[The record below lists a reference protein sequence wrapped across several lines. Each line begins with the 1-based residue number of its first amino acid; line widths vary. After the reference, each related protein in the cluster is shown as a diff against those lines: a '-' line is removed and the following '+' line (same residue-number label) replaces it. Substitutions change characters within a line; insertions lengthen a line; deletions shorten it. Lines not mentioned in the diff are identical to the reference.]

1 MSEDKLIEIFCQVD
15 DFCLDFLPAY
25 EAQLITDGVAVR
37 RRSRR
42 MESSEIIT
50 LLLFYHHCRFRNFK
64 HFYTQFAQ
72 GYLRSYFPG
81 LVSYSRFI
89 QWLPREMMVLINF
102 VMQRSL
108 GTPTGT
114 QYIDS
119 TPLVVS
125 HNRRIHQ
132 HRTFKGLAKRGK
144 SSTGWF
150 FGFKLHLII
159 NDLGEIIAFFITPG
173 NVSDVN
179 HNLVEKLC
187 RGLWGQL
194 FGDKGYISKKLRDKL
209 KDLGMELI
217 TKLRKNM
224 KKQTLPLMD
233 RLKLAQR
240 SVIECTVD
248 ALKNQ
253 AYAEHA
259 RHRSFHG
266 FIINVLAAI
275 AAFNFEAKKPKPTFK
290 FPFLVHVDQSLLLP

>member
-1 MSEDKLIEIFCQVD
+1 MSEDTLISIYCQVD
-15 DFCLDFLPAY
+15 DFCQSFLPEY
-25 EAQLITDGVAVR
+25 EAQPLSDGSSKR
-37 RRSRR
+37 RRARR
-42 MESSEIIT
+42 LDRAEILSLVI
-50 LLLFYHHCRFRNFK
+50 FFHQCRFRNFK
-64 HFYTQFAQ
+64 HYYTQFVCV
-72 GYLRSYFPG
+72 YLRSYFPG

-89 QWLPREMMVLINF
+89 QWLPSEMMLLMHF
-102 VMQRSL
+102 VMNRCL
-108 GTPTGT
+108 GNPTGT

-159 NDLGEIIAFFITPG
+159 NELGEIISFMITPA
-173 NVSDVN
+173 NVSDVKSE
-179 HNLVEKLC
+179 LVEKLC
-187 RGLWGQL
+187 QSLWGQL
-194 FGDKGYISKKLRDKL
+194 FGDKAYISKKLKQKL
-209 KDLGMELI
+209 KDRGIELI
-217 TKLRKNM
+217 SKLRKNM
-224 KKQTLPLMD
+224 KKQVIPLMD
-233 RLKLAQR
+233 TLKLAQR

-275 AAFNFEAKKPKPTFK
+275 AAFAFQEKKPKPRWD
-290 FPFLVHVDQSLLLP
+290 FPFLVQIKPELLIP